1 MTDFTRYF
9 ILEDK
14 NAYLHV
20 NDDNIFLLD
29 ISLIL
34 KPKYDCD
41 EYKHI
46 LTSWTCN
53 ILLSLSFCIQTNKQK
68 QMYRIFLHLKTSLYQ
83 LLISGL
89 ILKYQLT
96 SYRPKDDQ
104 FKWQQEQEGSMQTL
118 RNHSDVKQFFL
129 QRVNYRFN

>member
-46 LTSWTCN
+46 LTS
-53 ILLSLSFCIQTNKQK
+53 
-68 QMYRIFLHLKTSLYQ
+68 
-83 LLISGL
+83 
-89 ILKYQLT
+89 
-96 SYRPKDDQ
+96 
-104 FKWQQEQEGSMQTL
+104 
-118 RNHSDVKQFFL
+118 
-129 QRVNYRFN
+129 